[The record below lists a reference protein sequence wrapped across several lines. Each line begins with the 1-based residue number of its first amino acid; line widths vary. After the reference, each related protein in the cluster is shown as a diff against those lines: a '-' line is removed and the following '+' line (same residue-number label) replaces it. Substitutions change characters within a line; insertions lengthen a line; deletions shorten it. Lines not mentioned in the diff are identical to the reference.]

1 MGPSASGVQRSIPS
15 SARWLTSPRR
25 CPNAS
30 AAVMGRRKRAGV
42 MRTGRGKISTERA
55 SGSSR
60 GADMPRW
67 IASSSSLRRRTWGTR
82 NSVAGW
88 MTPLTTLA
96 FLMLGTPLTHV
107 GRQGVDP
114 AVAPRRHCWTTA
126 ERALNVHHPSYRK
139 KIHRKIKNLLFLDP
153 KVFLGALGGPRF
165 LPTSFFWTPIFHC
178 SQGGSFRISVGPWVF
193 GIFCFLVNTEL
204 TFAFFLGFNNSSKK

>member
-1 MGPSASGVQRSIPS
+1 MHVSVYLEAESPCQSPTRQFPVFQTTHFGALVRLLFHELLGLQLRRLLRWSSIGAREGFYLLCSLLLDTLIGQAAEIGSA
-15 SARWLTSPRR
+15 
-25 CPNAS
+25 CPEW
-30 AAVMGRRKRAGV
+30 AAVMGRRKRAGA

-107 GRQGVDP
+107 GRQG
-114 AVAPRRHCWTTA
+114 
-126 ERALNVHHPSYRK
+126 
-139 KIHRKIKNLLFLDP
+139 
-153 KVFLGALGGPRF
+153 GGPSR
-165 LPTSFFWTPIFHC
+165 
-178 SQGGSFRISVGPWVF
+178 G
-193 GIFCFLVNTEL
+193 
-204 TFAFFLGFNNSSKK
+204 A

>member
-1 MGPSASGVQRSIPS
+1 MGCCVCTDAEGGV
-15 SARWLTSPRR
+15 ARIRGG
-25 CPNAS
+25 A
-30 AAVMGRRKRAGV
+30 

-96 FLMLGTPLTHV
+96 FLT
-107 GRQGVDP
+107 
-114 AVAPRRHCWTTA
+114 
-126 ERALNVHHPSYRK
+126 
-139 KIHRKIKNLLFLDP
+139 
-153 KVFLGALGGPRF
+153 LGAWDSSDSRLTRGVWGRAQPWRLGVTAG
-165 LPTSFFWTPIFHC
+165 LLS
-178 SQGGSFRISVGPWVF
+178 
-193 GIFCFLVNTEL
+193 
-204 TFAFFLGFNNSSKK
+204 A

>member
-1 MGPSASGVQRSIPS
+1 MCRPITGVPRSNVIANGMGHRRELLERSRGSLRLFRQFSDWVSAPSASGVQRSTPS
-15 SARWLTSPRR
+15 FARWLTSPRR

-30 AAVMGRRKRAGV
+30 AAVMGRRKRAGA

-67 IASSSSLRRRTWGTR
+67 IASSSSLRRLTWGTR

-96 FLMLGTPLTHV
+96 FLMPGTLLTPV
-107 GRQGVDP
+107 GRQGGDP
-114 AVAPRRHCWTTA
+114 AVAPRRHCWPVVRSTA
-126 ERALNVHHPSYRK
+126 ACPA
-139 KIHRKIKNLLFLDP
+139 F
-153 KVFLGALGGPRF
+153 
-165 LPTSFFWTPIFHC
+165 C
-178 SQGGSFRISVGPWVF
+178 SRS
-193 GIFCFLVNTEL
+193 
-204 TFAFFLGFNNSSKK
+204 

>member
-67 IASSSSLRRRTWGTR
+67 IASSSSRRRRTWGTR

-88 MTPLTTLA
+88 MTLLTTLA
-96 FLMLGTPLTHV
+96 FLMLGTPLTHMTHM
-107 GRQGVDP
+107 GV
-114 AVAPRRHCWTTA
+114 RGWTQPWRLGVTA
-126 ERALNVHHPSYRK
+126 GQLSARLPIALP
-139 KIHRKIKNLLFLDP
+139 F
-153 KVFLGALGGPRF
+153 ALAHECGCARGIPPPES
-165 LPTSFFWTPIFHC
+165 LPLYSI
-178 SQGGSFRISVGPWVF
+178 
-193 GIFCFLVNTEL
+193 
-204 TFAFFLGFNNSSKK
+204 